1 MNLTIYHLPLKAAIV
16 GIVINVILS
25 YTVSYLPK
33 WDIPIYSD
41 TISMMEHHRRT
52 IVTSSIIVA
61 IAVYLSTFIAKN
73 YWK

>member
-1 MNLTIYHLPLKAAIV
+1 MNLPLKAAIV
-16 GIVINVILS
+16 GIVLNIVLS

-33 WDIPIYSD
+33 PKLDIPIYSD

-61 IAVYLSTFIAKN
+61 MAVFLSTFIAKK

>member
-1 MNLTIYHLPLKAAIV
+1 MKLTIYHLPLKAAIV
-16 GIVINVILS
+16 GIVLNVVLS

-33 WDIPIYSD
+33 LDVPVYSD
-41 TISMMEHHRRT
+41 TISMMEHHRQT